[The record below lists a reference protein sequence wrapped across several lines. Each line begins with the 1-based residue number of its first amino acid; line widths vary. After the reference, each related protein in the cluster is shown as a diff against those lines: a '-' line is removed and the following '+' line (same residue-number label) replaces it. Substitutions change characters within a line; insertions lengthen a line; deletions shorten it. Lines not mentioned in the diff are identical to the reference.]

1 VQWLHFAGEV
11 DKSKTA
17 YCKFLQDFVYQKLFK
32 SVHFN
37 CVIQELIRWH
47 FLKHDVIVKDIVKR
61 SQTLLPGTLFTVEMQ
76 YKFVIIKLSSP
87 SRKH

>member
-37 CVIQELIRWH
+37 CVIQELIGWH

-61 SQTLLPGTLFTVEMQ
+61 SCIGIVTRNFIYRGNAVQICNYKIIVSFT
-76 YKFVIIKLSSP
+76 
-87 SRKH
+87 